1 MDPTSLASLWAFI
14 ALLIFLG
21 IVVYMKVPG
30 AIARSLDQRAA
41 QIAAELEQAKS
52 LREEAQQLLAEYQ
65 RKRQEAENEAASI
78 LSSAEKEAAQLREE
92 ARAKSEDYV
101 ARRTALAE
109 QKIRQAEADA
119 INEVRSSAVDIAVAA
134 AERLMADKVDAK
146 AAGDLFKSSLAELK
160 GRLN

>member
-1 MDPTSLASLWAFI
+1 MDPTSLASLWAFV

-21 IVVYMKVPG
+21 IVAYFKVP
-30 AIARSLDQRAA
+30 AAVAKSLDKRAE

-65 RKRQEAENEAASI
+65 RKRQEAEKEAASI
-78 LSSAEKEAAQLREE
+78 LASAEKEAAQLREE
-92 ARAKSEDYV
+92 ARVKSEDYV

-119 INEVRSSAVDIAVAA
+119 IQEVRSSAVDIAVAA
-134 AERLMADKVDAK
+134 AERLIATRVDAK
-146 AAGDLFKSSLAELK
+146 ATGELFKSSLAELK